1 MQLVLRKI
9 IPDCTFPLVAE
20 SPQKHNRKVHILRMG
35 NFIDTLKCIL
45 ESGDEPDVKQYRQL
59 WKHSVLLTI
68 AVSIIP
74 VIILLLLNNYQYHQ
88 YKKALKKEMIQ
99 EVSQISLSVRQSV
112 KLIFQEYE
120 LAINSVFAPF
130 LSDIWEKPNTSELLL
145 QSLAEEIEGIV
156 GVSVRDSQGKVIAQ
170 AGSSLKGDF
179 SKEMKQ
185 KWMQGT
191 VNTIQVR
198 EVLTENS
205 TIPFF
210 HVSLKHA
217 HNTNDFYI
225 VTITITSPFDK
236 ILFYLR
242 TLENIDIFIVNSQGS
257 LLTDSRFYGKIGAR
271 FSHVLPH
278 LNREKKTFYETTDF
292 DDHSAIMNS
301 QAVKGTPFHIIVVRQ
316 NLESI
321 QQWSSLNKKLL
332 ILFGISMFF
341 GFFLI
346 LSVSSSLVCRI
357 RKADRERIAVIQN
370 VEIEHINKLA
380 SIGRLSSGV
389 AHEINNP
396 LAIINEQAGLMKDI
410 ISLSEGIPEKEN
422 FMDIIGSIDRSIK
435 RCSTITHRLLSFA
448 KHFDVKIENI
458 NLSQVIEDIINF
470 IQREAIYRN
479 ITLTHSFPDK
489 PPIIESDRG
498 QLEQVFLN
506 LINNAFDAVSDG
518 GLIDIS
524 IQDYENEASK
534 STVSTNGYFAV
545 TVSDNGEGIAERHLN
560 NIFEP
565 FFTTKKAKGTG
576 LGLSITYGIV
586 EKLGG
591 RIEVNSTVN
600 KGTRFT
606 VILPKKRPHNGGNN
620 GNIEGSTS
628 R

>member
-292 DDHSAIMNS
+292 DDHSAIVNS